1 MKKTFTFENKKQATK
16 FANSLADYGTRFT
29 NTLEPPTVTVD
40 MSYNPH
46 GRLTDGSLE
55 QWLEHAKKKPRAPK
69 KKEQPK
75 AKRTKFF
82 TAYTD
87 GKPTFKKR
95 KESGV
100 YLIYN
105 KDKKLLYVGYSGS
118 DLYKALYRHF
128 TSWSDRRQKRFTY
141 PQDYLVRIIL
151 TTKQRAH
158 LLEKFLITR
167 LSPEDALM
175 KYNDYLTDKQ
185 QETVKQVAETLAPVT
200 PDEWNDMSDVP
211 F

>member
-1 MKKTFTFENKKQATK
+1 MKA
-16 FANSLADYGTRFT
+16 
-29 NTLEPPTVTVD
+29 
-40 MSYNPH
+40 
-46 GRLTDGSLE
+46 
-55 QWLEHAKKKPRAPK
+55 
-69 KKEQPK
+69 K
-75 AKRTKFF
+75 AKRTKLF

-100 YLIYN
+100 YLIYDKN
-105 KDKKLLYVGYSGS
+105 KKLLYVGYSGS

-128 TSWSDRRQKRFTY
+128 TSWSDRTQQRFTY
-141 PQDYLVRIIL
+141 PKDYLVRVIL

-175 KYNDYLTDKQ
+175 KYKDYLTEKQ
-185 QETVKQVAETLAPVT
+185 EETVKEIAENLAPVT
-200 PDEWNDMSDVP
+200 EKEWSDISDVP